1 MGGNKL
7 DNGSKINRLQDRLL
21 PFAVP
26 CTITF
31 IFILLARFVYG
42 RGQDVNWDL
51 LNYHYYTGYAIAYGR
66 YSIDIAA
73 AGMQTYLNP
82 IVNTVAYY
90 FLEYLPFPLSSWV
103 VFFIQF
109 ISIPAIFIIIK
120 EIGREFGYNQISVT
134 HILALLLCVIS
145 PLWLSELGTTFSSSW
160 TAPLVIWSIAILIR
174 DFSNQYIFRGRL
186 IFAGIMLG
194 FATGL
199 KLTNMIFA
207 VSATITLMYLLSHEK
222 KSLSNRKFLYF
233 AIGGIV
239 GFLLTAWWNAY
250 LWYEW
255 GNPIFP
261 LYNAIFQSPYYD
273 LVNFR
278 DIRWKF
284 ISLSEFINFLSD
296 SAFGTSKTSEI
307 EFSDFRLLSIFIL
320 IPMSLLFRMND
331 KLTKKTIAV
340 VVFIISSFSLWA
352 LMFAYQ
358 RYLIPVELLY
368 GVFIF
373 ILVLRT
379 FKSELMRIFV
389 LLMLFVSSLSLMI
402 IPDWGHTKP
411 SNESGNP
418 FSTHIPQKL
427 SFTPAKYIIIGT
439 PMSYILPSLHRDSL
453 FYGVNTSEQINKIIK
468 DKIHQATNLPLRF
481 LTDESNADK
490 ISEYLKNYNSENK
503 VLECSH
509 FETSVG
515 RYVICELVDSI
526 NKVQAGDLVFH
537 GNFAEFSRDIKGLLW
552 IKGLS
557 VPEKWGI
564 WSDSSTI
571 KFKLNCL
578 PKGSYRIIAQA
589 HAFGPN
595 IGKPILFSLGDG
607 EASMIFQ
614 QVDDR
619 KTIRIINQS
628 DCADELI
635 IHIPSPVS
643 PMDLGQSE
651 DRRKLGIG
659 LVYIKMFK
667 E

>member
-1 MGGNKL
+1 M
-7 DNGSKINRLQDRLL
+7 DNGSRFNCLKDRLL
-21 PFAVP
+21 PLAAPF
-26 CTITF
+26 TITF
-31 IFILLARFVYG
+31 VFILLLGFVYD

-66 YSIDIAA
+66 YSTDIAA

-90 FLEYLPFPLSSWV
+90 FLKYLPFPFSGWV
-103 VFFIQF
+103 ILLIQF

-120 EIGREFGYNQISVT
+120 DIGREFGYEKISVA

-160 TAPLVIWSIAILIR
+160 TAPLVIWSIAILAR
-174 DFSNQYIFRGRL
+174 DFSNQSLFRGGL
-186 IFAGIMLG
+186 FFAGAMLG

-207 VSATITLMYLLSHEK
+207 VSATITLIYLLSYDK
-222 KSLSNRKFLYF
+222 CSLSIRKFLLF

-239 GFLLTAWWNAY
+239 GFSLTAWWNVY

-278 DIRWKF
+278 DMRWKF
-284 ISLSEFINFLSD
+284 ISFSELINFLID

-307 EFSDFRLLSIFIL
+307 EFSDFRFLSIFVL
-320 IPMSLLFRMND
+320 IPIVLLFRMNG
-331 KLTKKTIAV
+331 KFTKKTTAI
-340 VVFIISSFSLWA
+340 VVFIMSSFSLWA

-358 RYLIPVELLY
+358 RYLIPIELLL
-368 GVFIF
+368 GVLIFIF
-373 ILVLRT
+373 VLRI
-379 FKSELMRIFV
+379 FKSELMRV
-389 LLMLFVSSLSLMI
+389 LVLSMLFISSVSLMI

-411 SNESGNP
+411 SHDSGNP
-418 FSTHIPQKL
+418 FNTKIPQEL
-427 SFTPAKYIIIGT
+427 SFTPAKYIIIGV
-439 PMSYILPSLHRDSL
+439 PMSYILPSLHKDSL
-453 FYGVNTSEQINKIIK
+453 FYGVNTSEQINKIIQEK
-468 DKIHQATNLPLRF
+468 LHQNSKLPLRF

-490 ISEYLKNYNSENK
+490 ISEYLKNSILESSK
-503 VLECSH
+503 LECSY
-509 FETSVG
+509 FKTSIG

-526 NKVQAGDLVFH
+526 GEFQANDLVFH
-537 GNFAEFSRDIKGLLW
+537 GDFSGSSVNIGGVLW

-557 VPEKWGI
+557 FPEEWGR
-564 WSDSSTI
+564 WSDSDMI
-571 KFKLNCL
+571 KFKFNCL
-578 PKGSYRIIAQA
+578 PKGNYKIIVRA

-595 IGKPILFSLGDG
+595 IDKPIHFSLGSG
-607 EASMIFQ
+607 NASMIFQ
-614 QVDDR
+614 QTDDM
-619 KTIRIINQS
+619 KTIRITNQN

-635 IHIPSPVS
+635 ISIPSPVS
-643 PMDLGQSE
+643 PADLGQSE

-659 LVYIKMFK
+659 IVDIKMFK

>member
-1 MGGNKL
+1 M
-7 DNGSKINRLQDRLL
+7 DNGSKINRLKDRLL
-21 PFAVP
+21 PFAVSF
-26 CTITF
+26 TITF
-31 IFILLARFVYG
+31 VFILLATFVYS

-66 YSIDIAA
+66 YSTDIAA

-90 FLEYLPFPLSSWV
+90 FLRYLPFPFSGWV
-103 VFFIQF
+103 ILFIQF
-109 ISIPAIFIIIK
+109 ISMPAIFIIIK
-120 EIGREFGYNQISVT
+120 DIGKEFGYHQISAT
-134 HILALLLCVIS
+134 HILAFLLCVIS

-160 TAPLVIWSIAILIR
+160 TAPLVIWSMAILIR
-174 DFSNQYIFRGRL
+174 DFSNQYIFRCRL

-207 VSATITLMYLLSHEK
+207 VSATITLIYLLSHNK
-222 KSLSNRKFLYF
+222 HSLSIRKFLLF
-233 AIGGIV
+233 AMGGIL
-239 GFLLTAWWNAY
+239 GFLLTAWWNVY

-261 LYNAIFQSPYYD
+261 LYNATFQSPYYD

-278 DIRWKF
+278 DMRWKF
-284 ISLSEFINFLSD
+284 NSFSEFINFLGD
-296 SAFGTSKTSEI
+296 SALGTSKTSEI
-307 EFSDFRLLSIFIL
+307 EFSDFRFLSIFVL
-320 IPMSLLFRMND
+320 IPISLLFRMNG
-331 KLTKKTIAV
+331 KFTKKTIAV
-340 VVFIISSFSLWA
+340 VIFIISSFSLWA

-358 RYLIPVELLY
+358 RYLIPIELLF
-368 GVFIF
+368 GVLIF
-373 ILVLRT
+373 ILVLRI
-379 FKSELMRIFV
+379 FKSELMRILV
-389 LLMLFVSSLSLMI
+389 LLLLFISSVSLII

-411 SNESGNP
+411 SNDSGNL

-427 SFTPAKYIIIGT
+427 SFTPAKYIIIGV
-439 PMSYILPSLHRDSL
+439 PMSYILPSLHKDSL
-453 FYGVNTSEQINKIIK
+453 FYGVNTSGQINKIIQE
-468 DKIHQATNLPLRF
+468 KIHQTSNLPLRF
-481 LTDESNADK
+481 LTDESSADK
-490 ISEYLKNYNSENK
+490 ISEYLKNYNSENNA
-503 VLECSH
+503 LECSH
-509 FETSVG
+509 FKTSVG

-526 NKVQAGDLVFH
+526 NKVQTGDLVFH
-537 GNFAEFSRDIKGLLW
+537 GNFAESSMNIKGVLW

-564 WSDSSTI
+564 WSDSSII
-571 KFKLNCL
+571 KFKFNCL
-578 PKGSYRIIAQA
+578 PKGNYKIIAQA

-595 IGKPILFSLGDG
+595 IGKPTLFSLGGG
-607 EASMIFQ
+607 EASIIFQ
-614 QVDDR
+614 QIDDR
-619 KTIRIINQS
+619 KTIRITNQN

-659 LVYIKMFK
+659 LVDIKMFK